1 MKTAASSNRKGF
13 TLVELLV
20 VMVIMGVLMTMAA
33 NVLQE
38 SGKGRGVDSGVQ
50 LLESLVREARTTA
63 IGNDTPTRIIIVDD
77 ERNTRAESGHLRAT
91 SVMMFRKTDRV
102 KGEYDGSSIERSG
115 KWVTVSTS
123 VMPPQVYISPYYS
136 RALEWTDGRDT
147 TMIGKDSMHLPGR
160 GTTRVYYIEFDEK
173 GRFVSPM
180 ADPLNPTRAQRI
192 VVMSAR
198 RGQGRKAHE
207 GIQPLQLDN
216 KGRPIGAK
224 GIVLWPSGD
233 TSRLRTLDQITQ

>member
-1 MKTAASSNRKGF
+1 MKTAAHKFRKGF

-20 VMVIMGVLMTMAA
+20 VMVIMGVLMVMAA

-38 SGKGRGVDSGVQ
+38 SGKGRGVDSAVL
-50 LLESLVREARTTA
+50 LLENLVREARTTA
-63 IGNDTPTRIIIVDD
+63 IGNDTPTRIIIVDS
-77 ERNTRAESGHLRAT
+77 ERDTTKSSGHLRSV

-102 KGEYDGSSIERSG
+102 KGEYDGSIIQRDG
-115 KWVTVSTS
+115 KWVTVSS
-123 VMPPQVYISPYYS
+123 EMLPPQVFISPYYS
-136 RALEWTDGRDT
+136 RALEWTEGNET
-147 TMIGKDSMHLPGR
+147 TMLGKDSMHLPGR

-198 RGQGRKAHE
+198 RDQSKKSKNG
-207 GIQPLQLDN
+207 LQALILDN
-216 KGRPIGAK
+216 KGRPVGAK

-233 TSRLRTLDQITQ
+233 TSRLRTIDQIAQ